1 MFSLGS
7 SHRYYLYSEPT
18 DMRKSFDGLAGLV
31 RNKLAMP
38 LTTGQVFVFINK
50 RGDRVKLLH
59 WEAGGFVLYYK
70 RLEQGVLERP
80 VREGKATRISWPQ
93 LVMMVEGIRLEGLQ
107 KRTRYAGKK
116 GG

>member
-7 SHRYYLYSEPT
+7 SHRYYLYGEPT

-31 RNKLAMP
+31 RSKLHLP

-50 RGDRVKLLH
+50 RRDRVKLLH

-80 VREGKATRISWPQ
+80 RAGRENCPDQ
-93 LVMMVEGIRLEGLQ
+93 LAAVGNDGRRDPAGGPS
-107 KRTRYAGKK
+107 KRDPLCG
-116 GG
+116 